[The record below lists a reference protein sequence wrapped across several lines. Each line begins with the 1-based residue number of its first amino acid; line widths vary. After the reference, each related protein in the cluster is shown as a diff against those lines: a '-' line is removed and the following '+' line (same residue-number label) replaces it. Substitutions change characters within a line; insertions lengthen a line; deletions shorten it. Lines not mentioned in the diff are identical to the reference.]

1 MEDDG
6 SKTTIELTA
15 SAGPSAADDQ
25 YAISEDDLDSVTGS
39 HVLCAQVEPIDA
51 RARSDS

>member
-6 SKTTIELTA
+6 SKTTIERTA
-15 SAGPSAADDQ
+15 SAAPSAADAQ

-39 HVLCAQVEPIDA
+39 AVLSAQVQPT
-51 RARSDS
+51 